1 MNTSINDTLGFR
13 LKLVHRLVARAL
25 REQAEHAGPGA
36 QRDDI
41 VAAVQT
47 RISAAVHEDDYDTL
61 LRSLD
66 AIARELGWDESQ
78 PMPPRPGRGHRR
90 GGFGRGFGRG
100 FGPHRGEGFG
110 PRHGHRFDHHDRHA
124 EHDRDCGHGHGHGH
138 GHGERRGFAQHAAV
152 AEAFERGF
160 TRGYEQAQRD

>member
-13 LKLVHRLVARAL
+13 LKLVHRLMARAL
-25 REQAEHAGPGA
+25 REQAEQAEPDA
-36 QRDDI
+36 RRDDI
-41 VAAVQT
+41 VAAVQA
-47 RISAAVHEDDYDTL
+47 RVAAAVPEDDYDTL

-90 GGFGRGFGRG
+90 RGFGRG
-100 FGPHRGEGFG
+100 FG
-110 PRHGHRFDHHDRHA
+110 HGHRFGHGHAEGHGHGFGHHDRHG
-124 EHDRDCGHGHGHGH
+124 ERRRDCTHGH
-138 GHGERRGFAQHAAV
+138 GHGERRGFAQHPAV
-152 AEAFERGF
+152 ADAFERGF